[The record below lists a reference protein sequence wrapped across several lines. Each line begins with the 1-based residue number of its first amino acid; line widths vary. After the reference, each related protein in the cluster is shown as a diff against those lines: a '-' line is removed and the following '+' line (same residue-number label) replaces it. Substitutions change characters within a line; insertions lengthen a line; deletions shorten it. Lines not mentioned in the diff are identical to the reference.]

1 VTTELKFS
9 PSFGA
14 IELAKEQEGN
24 GGKLLVPFLKPDV
37 DRTSSSSPAKV
48 AMKKSLSCTLLR
60 PLPLGDLLGE
70 FPSLRHVRRFKPHWK
85 WCPVV
90 WAMPD
95 SGEPPLQLRCIA
107 ARCAATSPAL
117 PKSSMPWSMAEIRSS
132 IPLRVFN
139 PSRWSKRRRA
149 LFNEGPW
156 THGPVTVDTVY
167 GPRAYSTRFLVE
179 NNAIIIENSQRWS
192 FYKNTL
198 NFFWNYVLVPKT
210 LHLGP

>member
-1 VTTELKFS
+1 MVGSFS
-9 PSFGA
+9 SRSWSQMLTRQAPRHQPRSQWRSRCRA
-14 IELAKEQEGN
+14 PYSA
-24 GGKLLVPFLKPDV
+24 
-37 DRTSSSSPAKV
+37 
-48 AMKKSLSCTLLR
+48 
-60 PLPLGDLLGE
+60 PLPLGDPLGE
-70 FPSLRHVRRFKPHWK
+70 FPSLRRVRRFKPHWK

-117 PKSSMPWSMAEIRSS
+117 PKSSTPWSMAEIRSS

-179 NNAIIIENSQRWS
+179 NNAIIIENSQRW
-192 FYKNTL
+192 
-198 NFFWNYVLVPKT
+198 
-210 LHLGP
+210 